1 MAQQPVWTPDQHRKI
16 RELGATAHPFPSR
29 FNGPLPP
36 GALPELYA
44 LPPQQDQWRAEEIQ
58 KARRVSQ
65 DLLAPHGRG
74 AAPEGELISST
85 VEQGRANYNG
95 TRAPANLLTYP
106 MLRELGRIDTIRSI
120 INTRTAQVAQ
130 WCHPSHEDPD
140 DNYKYR
146 PGFIVR
152 PKDKR
157 KSPTRA
163 QADMIEQIK
172 TFLHFAGAPGFR
184 PQGAPRTLE
193 GMARMVLRD
202 SLTLDA
208 GAVEKVRT
216 RGGKLAYLLPLDA
229 ATIRYSLPT
238 AADLANG
245 WRDPRDGFVQVDPY
259 TTQVLATFDAR
270 DLIYVV
276 RNPST
281 ELWRGGYG
289 EPELEILIAAITT
302 LLNSETYNASNFT
315 NGLQAAGVLAV
326 VSNMNGEQFD
336 VWQRKL
342 YMMLNGPS
350 AINRLAAVQLNP
362 GTKDDIKHIPLG
374 NTNKEMQYQEWIQYL
389 IKKLCMLFQMD
400 PAEIGLVHGNE
411 GQDSSLNSA
420 NPDSRIQASHERGLF
435 PLVRLFF
442 ATLQAHVVE
451 ELDPDFEVIPQ
462 GLEPDLR
469 EKTGSRLKSTGE
481 SYLTINEVRAAQGL
495 EPLKDD
501 NGQPSPFGAWINNP
515 NFFNAAQQAQAAAQA
530 AQQGPPQDDEQA
542 GDQGP
547 PQDEDEGEP
556 TDNDGDNDDG
566 DEGDGDDSRGDDQ
579 PAARGGRAQAQ
590 PDDGDDGD
598 DFDLDAL
605 FAASPLGSLK
615 RR

>member
-1 MAQQPVWTPDQHRKI
+1 MAQQPVWTPDQQRQI
-16 RELGATAHPFPSR
+16 RALGATAHPFPSR

-36 GALPELYA
+36 GALPELYG
-44 LPPQQDQWRAEEIQ
+44 LPSQDEWHAEQIQ

-74 AAPEGELISST
+74 AAPEGELISPT
-85 VEQGRANYNG
+85 VEQGRATYNG

-106 MLRELGRIDTIRSI
+106 MLRELGRIDTIRAV

-130 WCHPSHEDPD
+130 WCHPSHKDPD
-140 DNYKYR
+140 GNYKYR
-146 PGFIVR
+146 PGFTVEI
-152 PKDKR
+152 KDKR

-163 QADMIEQIK
+163 QLDMIEQIK
-172 TFLHFAGAPGFR
+172 TFLYLAGGPGFR
-184 PQGAPRTLE
+184 PQGAPQTLE

-208 GAVEKVRT
+208 GAIEKVRT
-216 RGGKLAYLLPLDA
+216 RGGQLAYLLPLDA

-238 AADLANG
+238 AADLAHG
-245 WRDPRDGFVQVDPY
+245 WRDPRDGYVQVDPY
-259 TTQVLATFDAR
+259 TTQVRATFDAR
-270 DLIYVV
+270 DLIYLV

-326 VSNMNGEQFD
+326 VSNMGPEQFE

-362 GTKDDIKHIPLG
+362 QTKDDIKHIPLG

-389 IKKLCMLFQMD
+389 IKKVCMLYQMD

-420 NPDSRIQASHERGLF
+420 DPDSRIKASHERGLF
-435 PLVRLFF
+435 PLVRLLFG
-442 ATLQAHVVE
+442 TLQAHVVE
-451 ELDPDFEVIPQ
+451 ELDPDFEVVPQ
-462 GLEPDLR
+462 GLEPDTR
-469 EKTGSRLKSTGE
+469 EKTGSRLKSAGE

-495 EPLKDD
+495 EPLEDE
-501 NGQPSPFGAWINNP
+501 NGEPSPFGAWINNP
-515 NFFNAAQQAQAAAQA
+515 TFFNAAQQAAAQA
-530 AQQGPPQDDEQA
+530 AAAEQGPPQDDEQDPPQGDEA
-542 GDQGP
+542 PQGDDDEGEATDDEGDQGDGQAP
-547 PQDEDEGEP
+547 P
-556 TDNDGDNDDG
+556 
-566 DEGDGDDSRGDDQ
+566 
-579 PAARGGRAQAQ
+579 RGGQGQ
-590 PDDGDDGD
+590 PRPPAEED
-598 DFDLDAL
+598 DFDIDAL